1 MAKVGY
7 ARVSS
12 VGQSLD
18 VQLSKLK
25 AVGCERIYREKL
37 SGTSTQRP
45 EFKSCMEYLR
55 EGDCLVITRLDRL
68 ARSVLDLARILAR
81 FNSEG
86 IDLYVIDQNIDTSTS
101 SGKLLFNMLAAV
113 AEFENELRR
122 ERQQEGIAKAKERKV
137 KFGRR
142 PKLSAKK
149 IAALIDDKMNGIPMA
164 ELERLYGVSQATI
177 YRHWAAHN
185 ASRKE
190 NADNTP
196 KEDARLE
203 A

>member
-1 MAKVGY
+1 M
-7 ARVSS
+7 SS

-142 PKLSAKK
+142 PKLTAKN
-149 IAALIDDKMNGIPMA
+149 ITALIDDKMNGTPMA

-185 ASRKE
+185 ASKKE
-190 NADNTP
+190 DADKTP